1 MALGLDLEGADAVS
15 VILVT
20 FNSSSTILR
29 ALNSIPPTSEVIVV
43 DNGSNDA
50 TVAMLPSR
58 VEKVIQLKQNMGFG
72 GASNIG
78 TARATRDFVLFLNPD
93 SVLESGALSEL
104 VRVARDNP
112 NDAFNP
118 EILDAQGQDGNRS
131 PSRFLNNKRPRKS
144 ARTDTLTEF
153 LEVDVLS
160 GAALFCRRDLFDSI
174 GGFDPKLHLYF
185 EDDDLSL
192 RFMKHGCKLIRCRRS
207 IVRHEGGASTPTSSA
222 LEQFKN
228 YHWEKSYRYFCH
240 KHGYRYLFFK
250 RLVMN
255 AIRITGSAARYKKD
269 KFDKHFGRLLA
280 LAAIDQK
287 YVANRLQKEWLISQP
302 QQALFDHAPQT
313 NDSSTP
319 SPR

>member
-1 MALGLDLEGADAVS
+1 MALGLDLDGADAVS

-29 ALNSIPPTSEVIVV
+29 ALNSIPLTSEVIVV
-43 DNGSNDA
+43 DNCSNDA
-50 TVAMLPSR
+50 TVAMLPGR
-58 VEKVIQLKQNMGFG
+58 IEKVIQLEQNKGFG

-78 TARATRDFVLFLNPD
+78 AAQATRDFVLFLNPD
-93 SVLESGALSEL
+93 TILEPTAISEL
-104 VRVARDNP
+104 VCAARRSP

-118 EILDAQGQDGNRS
+118 DIVNAQGQDGNRS
-131 PSRFLNNKRPRKS
+131 PSRFLNSKHARKN
-144 ARTDTLTEF
+144 ARTDTTTEN

-160 GAALFCRRDLFDSI
+160 GAALFCRRDLFNAI
-174 GGFDPKLHLYF
+174 GGFDPNLLLYF

-240 KHGYRYLFFK
+240 KHGFQYLFFK
-250 RLVMN
+250 RLLMN

-280 LAAIDQK
+280 LAAIDQN
-287 YVANRLQKEWLISQP
+287 YVASRLQKEWLTSQP
-302 QQALFDHAPQT
+302 QRTAFDYACQT
-313 NDSSTP
+313 NDNSTP
-319 SPR
+319 PSH